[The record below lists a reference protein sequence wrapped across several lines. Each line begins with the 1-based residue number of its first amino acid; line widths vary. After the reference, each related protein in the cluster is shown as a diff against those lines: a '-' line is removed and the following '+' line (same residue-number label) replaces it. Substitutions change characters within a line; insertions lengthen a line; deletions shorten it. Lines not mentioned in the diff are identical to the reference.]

1 MKLKKAYIGLGSN
14 LGDTSQNLTHAIR
27 KIDDL
32 SGRVLKQSQF
42 FQSEPWGFE
51 SPNNFLNAVILIETR
66 LSPIELLNA
75 LQTIEN
81 ELGRIEK
88 TQNSNYEDRIIDL
101 DILLYEGVQMN
112 SEELKIPHPHMKERD
127 FVMIPLMEIWE
138 DI

>member
-66 LSPIELLNA
+66 LSPIELLNT
-75 LQTIEN
+75 LQAIEN